1 MGLMYLVLFM
11 WELNYIKLK
20 FFQLNQKE
28 KQKKE
33 KMLQDKVLKDEIF
46 FLKDNLKQIINQ
58 VIKIKTII
66 IIKFKYHKYKIQVE
80 IL

>member
-1 MGLMYLVLFM
+1 MVLMYLVLFM

-20 FFQLNQKE
+20 FFQPIQKE

-46 FLKDNLKQIINQ
+46 FLMVNLDQIINQ
-58 VIKIKTII
+58 VIKIKIII